1 MSKISDEEYSELTLL
16 VEDTYVEVEENEK
29 NIEATEV
36 AEQEKKMNEI
46 MQNIPFTNLW
56 WAILAPMLLII
67 IDVLTGVVIA
77 WKNND
82 FKSAKMRAGLSKK
95 FGELVYVLVGI
106 LTKFALG
113 TELILYFTV
122 GYICFM
128 EISSLAENCDKL
140 GVKMPDK
147 LKEKLNNDK
156 EE

>member
-1 MSKISDEEYSELTLL
+1 
-16 VEDTYVEVEENEK
+16 
-29 NIEATEV
+29 
-36 AEQEKKMNEI
+36 MNEMI
-46 MQNIPFTNLW
+46 QNIHFTSIW
-56 WAILAPMLLII
+56 WAILAPLILI
-67 IDVLTGVVIA
+67 VIDVLTGVVIA

-113 TELILYFTV
+113 TDLILYFAV
-122 GYICFM
+122 GYICLM

-147 LKEKLNNDK
+147 LKEKLNNEK

>member
-1 MSKISDEEYSELTLL
+1 MEEII
-16 VEDTYVEVEENEK
+16 K
-29 NIEATEV
+29 NIH
-36 AEQEKKMNEI
+36 
-46 MQNIPFTNLW
+46 FTSIW
-56 WAILAPMLLII
+56 WAILAPMVLIV
-67 IDVLTGVVIA
+67 IDVLTGMVIA

-82 FKSAKMRAGLSKK
+82 FKSAKMRTGLSKK

-122 GYICFM
+122 GYICLM
-128 EISSLAENCDKL
+128 ELSSLAENCDKL

-147 LKEKLNNDK
+147 LKEKLNNNK

>member
-1 MSKISDEEYSELTLL
+1 MEE
-16 VEDTYVEVEENEK
+16 
-29 NIEATEV
+29 I
-36 AEQEKKMNEI
+36 I
-46 MQNIPFTNLW
+46 QNIHFTNVW
-56 WAILAPMLLII
+56 WAILAPMVLIV
-67 IDVLTGVVIA
+67 IDVLTGIVIA

-122 GYICFM
+122 GYICLM
-128 EISSLAENCDKL
+128 ELSSLAENCDKL

-147 LKEKLNNDK
+147 LKEKLNNNK

>member
-1 MSKISDEEYSELTLL
+1 MEEL
-16 VEDTYVEVEENEK
+16 
-29 NIEATEV
+29 I
-36 AEQEKKMNEI
+36 
-46 MQNIPFTNLW
+46 QNMHFTNIW
-56 WAILAPMLLII
+56 WAILAPMILIV

-77 WKNND
+77 WRNND
-82 FKSAKMRAGLSKK
+82 FKSAKMRTGLSKK

-122 GYICFM
+122 GYICLM
-128 EISSLAENCDKL
+128 ELSSLAENCDKL

>member
-1 MSKISDEEYSELTLL
+1 MEEL
-16 VEDTYVEVEENEK
+16 
-29 NIEATEV
+29 I
-36 AEQEKKMNEI
+36 
-46 MQNIPFTNLW
+46 QNMHFTNIW
-56 WAILAPMLLII
+56 WAILAPMVLIV
-67 IDVLTGVVIA
+67 IDVLTGIVIA
-77 WKNND
+77 WRNND

-122 GYICFM
+122 GYICLM
-128 EISSLAENCDKL
+128 ELSSLAENCDKL

>member
-1 MSKISDEEYSELTLL
+1 
-16 VEDTYVEVEENEK
+16 
-29 NIEATEV
+29 
-36 AEQEKKMNEI
+36 MNEI
-46 MQNIPFTNLW
+46 MQNIHFTNLW

-122 GYICFM
+122 GYIYWL
-128 EISSLAENCDKL
+128 S
-140 GVKMPDK
+140 
-147 LKEKLNNDK
+147 
-156 EE
+156 

>member
-1 MSKISDEEYSELTLL
+1 MEE
-16 VEDTYVEVEENEK
+16 
-29 NIEATEV
+29 I
-36 AEQEKKMNEI
+36 I
-46 MQNIPFTNLW
+46 QNIHFTNLW
-56 WAILAPMLLII
+56 WAILAPMILII

-82 FKSAKMRAGLSKK
+82 FQSSKMRAGLSKK

-122 GYICFM
+122 GYICLM
-128 EISSLAENCDKL
+128 ELSSLAENCDKL

-147 LKEKLNNDK
+147 LKEKLNNVDK
-156 EE
+156 EG

>member
-1 MSKISDEEYSELTLL
+1 
-16 VEDTYVEVEENEK
+16 
-29 NIEATEV
+29 
-36 AEQEKKMNEI
+36 MNEI
-46 MQNIPFTNLW
+46 MQNIHFTNLW

-147 LKEKLNNDK
+147 LKEKLNHDK
-156 EE
+156 GE

>member
-1 MSKISDEEYSELTLL
+1 MEEL
-16 VEDTYVEVEENEK
+16 
-29 NIEATEV
+29 I
-36 AEQEKKMNEI
+36 
-46 MQNIPFTNLW
+46 QNMHFTNIW
-56 WAILAPMLLII
+56 WAILAPMVLIV
-67 IDVLTGVVIA
+67 IDVLTGIVIA
-77 WKNND
+77 WRNND

-122 GYICFM
+122 GYICLM
-128 EISSLAENCDKL
+128 ELSSLAENCDKL

-147 LKEKLNNDK
+147 LKEKLNNNK